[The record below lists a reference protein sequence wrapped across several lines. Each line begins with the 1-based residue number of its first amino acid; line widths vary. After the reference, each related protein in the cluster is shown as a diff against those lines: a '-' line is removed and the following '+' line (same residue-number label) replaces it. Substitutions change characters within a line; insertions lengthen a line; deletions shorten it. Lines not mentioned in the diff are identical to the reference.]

1 MATINTAVYAVVLIQ
16 NELFI
21 TTQKILKIKSRE
33 KTANPKNSAF
43 VILINNSFIDI
54 AVHHHYYVLVLITY
68 TRYT

>member
-1 MATINTAVYAVVLIQ
+1 MATINTAVYAVILIQ

-21 TTQKILKIKSRE
+21 TTQDFLNKISA
-33 KTANPKNSAF
+33 KTANPQNAAF

-54 AVHHHYYVLVLITY
+54 AEHHHYYVLVLITY